1 MLLKYK
7 ANGVENAVKSKIEE
21 IVKNKNNNKFQV
33 KKEDDEIKEPG
44 IKK

>member
-7 ANGVENAVKSKIEE
+7 ANDVENAVKSKIEE

-33 KKEDDEIKEPG
+33 KKEEDENQEVG
-44 IKK
+44 LKK